1 VHSNL
6 SPWQQALPA
15 EADHSAITAGIL
27 NEEAGGV
34 VSRREE
40 SKRQAAEHRGETS
53 SPSCKVSQQKALGA
67 VPPSLQDSWEAEPG
81 LSL

>member
-1 VHSNL
+1 M
-6 SPWQQALPA
+6 
-15 EADHSAITAGIL
+15 
-27 NEEAGGV
+27 
-34 VSRREE
+34 SRREE

>member
-1 VHSNL
+1 MHSNL

-34 VSRREE
+34 VSPREE
-40 SKRQAAEHRGETS
+40 SERQAAEHRGENS
-53 SPSCKVSQQKALGA
+53 SLSWKVSQQNALGA
-67 VPPSLQDSWEAEPG
+67 VPCSILDSREAEPG